1 MIAIGLN
8 CILGFLLVC
17 GLFMGMT
24 LNKRLRGL
32 RDSHASFA
40 KAVQELDSAAFRTE
54 ASLADLRAS
63 TEQAR
68 TELGARIDQ
77 ARLLT
82 QRLDKLTAE
91 AARALEE
98 QPLPLTQALSPA
110 MARGSVRLDRATQP
124 IRPAALA
131 TRDAPNPRS
140 KVMVDDDL
148 FDVPGVAARRQ
159 APASSAAAPMR
170 AMGGRR

>member
-17 GLFMGMT
+17 GLMMGMT

-68 TELGARIDQ
+68 TELSARIDQ

-82 QRLDKLTAE
+82 QRLDKLTME
-91 AARALEE
+91 AAQAIEQQPLALT
-98 QPLPLTQALSPA
+98 QPLPPLT
-110 MARGSVRLDRATQP
+110 ARLTPRAERDVRPL
-124 IRPAALA
+124 RPAAPVQ
-131 TRDAPNPRS
+131 REPVNPRS

-148 FDVPGVAARRQ
+148 FEVAGVTPRRT
-159 APASSAAAPMR
+159 